1 MGVFAHLYSWAMW
14 VCSICRW
21 ARRRYPLEVNQI
33 RKDITAHAR
42 AYCNLIYDDP
52 QTGQQDMCQC
62 SLVGHCVAIDS
73 PYTYAEKGRS
83 ICKRFNT
90 FPPMQGI
97 ERGTVKVCAIC
108 HRQFSP
114 TSNRQ
119 RVCAACGRITTK
131 RAARERQ
138 QKARQNVTL

>member
-1 MGVFAHLYSWAMW
+1 ME
-14 VCSICRW
+14 I
-21 ARRRYPLEVNQI
+21 NQL
-33 RKDITAHAR
+33 RKDITTHAR
-42 AYCNLIYDDP
+42 AYCDCIFDDP
-52 QTGQQDMCQC
+52 QTGQQDMCAGNKTI
-62 SLVGHCVAIDS
+62 GHCAAIDN
-73 PYTYAEKGRS
+73 PLRHAEKGES

-90 FPPMQGI
+90 FPPMQGM

-108 HRQFSP
+108 HRQFTP

-119 RVCAACGRITTK
+119 KVCAACGKIATK

>member
-1 MGVFAHLYSWAMW
+1 MELSQ
-14 VCSICRW
+14 
-21 ARRRYPLEVNQI
+21 L
-33 RKDITAHAR
+33 RKDITTHAR
-42 AYCNLIYDDP
+42 AYCDCIYDDP
-52 QTGQQDMCQC
+52 QTGQVDMCKRPQM
-62 SLVGHCVAIDS
+62 GHCVAIDS

-108 HRQFSP
+108 HRQFTP
-114 TSNRQ
+114 ASNRQ
-119 RVCAACGRITTK
+119 KVCAACGEIASK

-138 QKARQNVTL
+138 RKARQNVTV